1 MFEKKKLFTLGL
13 CLFAITATGFCQNFV
28 GKSAAW
34 CKENRSRSLV
44 KPSLIYNHEKI
55 CIREVYFGKEMAVCE
70 KLVVQLTKDPT
81 YGWIRINE
89 NQWVS
94 KFEDQL
100 LVEVHEAEK
109 GCRTQVHRTA
119 WTKELYELLLKN
131 E

>member
-1 MFEKKKLFTLGL
+1 MVKKKKLLAIALSFFVFTGSSY
-13 CLFAITATGFCQNFV
+13 GQYFV
-28 GKSAAW
+28 GKSATW
-34 CKENRSRSLV
+34 CKENRPLNALRPELV
-44 KPSLIYNHEKI
+44 YDKEKI
-55 CIREVYFGKEMAVCE
+55 CIREIYWRKEMGDCE
-70 KLVVQLTKDPT
+70 KVASQLTSAAS

-89 NQWVS
+89 NQWIS

-100 LVEVHEAEK
+100 LVEIHEVNK

>member
-1 MFEKKKLFTLGL
+1 MINKKGLFTIALSFFVFTSSSYG
-13 CLFAITATGFCQNFV
+13 QYFV
-28 GKSAAW
+28 GKSASW
-34 CKENRSRSLV
+34 CKENRSLSALSPALV
-44 KPSLIYNHEKI
+44 YDKENI
-55 CIREVYFGKEMAVCE
+55 CIREMYWREKMDDCE
-70 KLVVQLTKDPT
+70 KIVSQLTSVAS

-100 LVEVHEAEK
+100 LVEIHEVNK